1 MTTENSKWRQTRL
14 QASKQAGEKERDA
27 MGKSLTLVTAAV
39 LLFLSACS
47 REPTPTPT
55 YHADENPQHLSEWGM
70 IAATDGALQ
79 LSKGVT
85 PYDLAT
91 PLFSDYAL
99 KLRTVWTP
107 EGKPAVYSAD
117 EAFDFP
123 VGTVITKTFYYSIPK
138 NEWTGDVSI
147 GRERSVNEGVMS
159 LDHLRL
165 IETRVLVRRETGWDA
180 LPYVWNDDQTD
191 AVLKRTGAVA
201 PLTLI
206 RDTNEDGGRME
217 PFSYLV
223 PNANQCAG
231 CHATNA
237 TTKAIKPIGPKARH
251 LNKPSSFAEGFNQLD
266 HWLAKGLL
274 TFASENSPLLRD
286 ARPLHPEE
294 TSQVENR
301 LAVSK
306 DEGRA
311 PQDEVNFQFPRN
323 ADWTDENE
331 PLDLRARAYLDANC
345 SHCHNPNGPADTS
358 GLNLEPDA
366 AGPALGHCKTPVA
379 AGRGTGGRPYDIV
392 PGRPD
397 LSITVFRMETT
408 DPGAM
413 MPELGRAVTH
423 EEGVE
428 LLADWIAA
436 MEGRCG

>member
-1 MTTENSKWRQTRL
+1 M
-14 QASKQAGEKERDA
+14 QASKHAGQSWRA
-27 MGKSLTLVTAAV
+27 QGKSAGQAV
-39 LLFLSACS
+39 LVAAAFLVSACS
-47 REPTPTPT
+47 QQPETAPTF
-55 YHADENPQHLSEWGM
+55 HADDNPERLSDWGM
-70 IAATDGALQ
+70 IAATDGALK
-79 LSKGVT
+79 LSDGVT

-107 EGKPAVYSAD
+107 DGKPAIYNAD

-123 VGTVITKTFYYSIPK
+123 VGTVITKTFYYPTPE
-138 NEWTGDVSI
+138 NAWTGDVQQ
-147 GRERSVNEGVMS
+147 GQERGIHDRRMA

-165 IETRVLVRRETGWDA
+165 IETRVLVRREAGWDA
-180 LPYVWNDDQTD
+180 LPYVWNEDQSD
-191 AVLKRTGAVA
+191 AVLKRTGAVI
-201 PLTLI
+201 PMTLT
-206 RDTNEDGGRME
+206 RDNGEME
-217 PFSYLV
+217 PFAYLV

-237 TTKAIKPIGPKARH
+237 TTKAIQPIGPKARH
-251 LNKPSSFAEGFNQLD
+251 LNKPSSFMEGFNQLD

-274 TFASENSPLLRD
+274 TFSSENSPLLRD

-294 TSQVENR
+294 APAGPAESR
-301 LAVSK
+301 PGDAVSK

-311 PQDEVNFQFPRN
+311 PQDEENFQFPRN
-323 ADWTDENE
+323 ADWSDETA
-331 PLDLRARAYLDANC
+331 PLAARARAYLDANC

-358 GLNLEPDA
+358 GLDLEPGA
-366 AGPALGHCKTPVA
+366 SGPAMGHCKAPIA

-423 EEGVE
+423 EEGVKLVRE
-428 LLADWIAA
+428 WIAA
-436 MEGRCG
+436 MEGVCS

>member
-1 MTTENSKWRQTRL
+1 MRAENSKWRQTRL
-14 QASKQAGEKERDA
+14 QASKHAGQNGRTH
-27 MGKSLTLVTAAV
+27 GKGAGKAILAAAAFLV
-39 LLFLSACS
+39 SACS
-47 REPTPTPT
+47 QQPETAPTF
-55 YHADENPQHLSEWGM
+55 HADDNPERLSDWGM
-70 IAATDGALQ
+70 IAAKDGALK
-79 LSKGVT
+79 LSDGVT

-107 EGKPAVYSAD
+107 DGKPAVYDAD

-123 VGTVITKTFYYSIPK
+123 VGTVITKTFYYPTPENS
-138 NEWTGDVSI
+138 WTGDVQQ
-147 GRERSVNEGVMS
+147 GRERGLHDRRMA

-165 IETRVLVRRETGWDA
+165 VETRVLVRREAGWDA
-180 LPYVWNDDQTD
+180 LPYVWNEDQTD
-191 AVLKRTGAVA
+191 AVLKRTGAVI
-201 PLTLI
+201 PMTLT
-206 RDTNEDGGRME
+206 RDDGEME
-217 PFSYLV
+217 PFAYLV

-237 TTKAIKPIGPKARH
+237 TTKAIRPIGPKARH
-251 LNKPSSFAEGFNQLD
+251 LNKPSSFMDGFNQLD

-274 TFASENSPLLRD
+274 TGEIAQP
-286 ARPLHPEE
+286 A
-294 TSQVENR
+294 
-301 LAVSK
+301 
-306 DEGRA
+306 
-311 PQDEVNFQFPRN
+311 PRN

-331 PLDLRARAYLDANC
+331 PLVDRARAYLDANC

-358 GLNLEPDA
+358 GLDLEPGA
-366 AGPALGHCKTPVA
+366 SGPAIGHCKAPIA

-423 EEGVE
+423 EEGVKLVAE
-428 LLADWIAA
+428 WIAA
-436 MEGRCG
+436 MEGGCS